1 MVKDIINEK
10 LYSNPLQNLN
20 SLDYLTF
27 AIKLILFVIAAIIL
41 ILINFFLGRFVKSIR
56 NNSPIF
62 FHKFLL
68 WTLSINV
75 EIEGQL
81 ETAKNCN
88 LFVSNHI
95 SYLDIPILGSNF
107 PLRFVAKSEVASW
120 GIFGFLAKLAQ
131 TIFIKRNKNDTFNQK
146 QKLKKLLLS
155 NEKILIFPEG
165 TTSDGN
171 RVLDFKSSSFSAVE
185 KENFRIQPIT
195 LVYSEFNGIPI
206 NRWLRP
212 ILAWYGD
219 MDLKPHLSFLVNLR
233 PIKVKLIFSDPV
245 KSEIFSNRKDLNN
258 YLQEIINTNYVN
270 SKSNNLHILNITGSK

>member
-20 SLDYLTF
+20 SLDHLIF
-27 AIKLILFVIAAIIL
+27 NIKLILFVIFAIIL
-41 ILINFFLGRFVKSIR
+41 ILANFFLGGFVKSIR
-56 NNSPIF
+56 NKLPIF

-68 WTLSINV
+68 WTLSIKV
-75 EIEGQL
+75 EIEGQI

-107 PLRFVAKSEVASW
+107 PLRFIAKSEVASW
-120 GIFGFLAKLAQ
+120 GFFGFLAKLAQ

-146 QKLKKLLLS
+146 HKLKKLLSL

-185 KENFRIQPIT
+185 KENFLIQPIT

-212 ILAWYGD
+212 IIAWYGD
-219 MDLKPHLSFLVNLR
+219 MDLRPHLSFLVKLR
-233 PIKVKLIFSDPV
+233 PIRVKLIFSDPV

-258 YLQEIINTNYVN
+258 YLHEIIKTNYSI
-270 SKSNNLHILNITGSK
+270 SKSK